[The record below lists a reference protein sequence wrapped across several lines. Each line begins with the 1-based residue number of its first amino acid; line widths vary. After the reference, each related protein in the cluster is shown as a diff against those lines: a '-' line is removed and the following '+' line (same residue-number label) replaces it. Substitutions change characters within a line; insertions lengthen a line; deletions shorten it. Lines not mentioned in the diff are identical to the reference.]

1 MPSERR
7 EEAARQKPSEQSESK
22 DMPACGEMMKGGR
35 DVVMNITQQTQNRVL
50 SVQKFGLAIKENIIF
65 YIVQVCLQVLALL

>member
-1 MPSERR
+1 
-7 EEAARQKPSEQSESK
+7 
-22 DMPACGEMMKGGR
+22 MPACGEVMKGGR